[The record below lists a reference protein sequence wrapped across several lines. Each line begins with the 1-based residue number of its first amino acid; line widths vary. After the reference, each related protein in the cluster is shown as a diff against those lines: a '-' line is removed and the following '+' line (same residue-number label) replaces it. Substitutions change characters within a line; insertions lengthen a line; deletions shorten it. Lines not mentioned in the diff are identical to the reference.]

1 MGKMVRIAVFAS
13 GNGSNAENII
23 EYLRTQATPAHAEV
37 ACVVCN
43 KPGAGVIERARRLG
57 VPCRVMS
64 AAEIRDEALMGGV
77 MDEEAIDM
85 VVLAGFLMMVPPF
98 LVERYRGRML
108 NIHPSLLPKFG
119 GKGMYGRHVHE
130 AVVAAGERETGI
142 TIHHVSEE
150 CDGGSVIFQASVAV
164 APSDTPASVEAKVHT
179 LERLHFPRIV
189 AETAARIAM

>member
-23 EYLRTQATPAHAEV
+23 EYLRTEATPAQAEV
-37 ACVVCN
+37 ALVVCN

-64 AAEIRDEALMGGV
+64 AAEIRDEALMGAV

-108 NIHPSLLPKFG
+108 NIHPSLLPKYG
-119 GKGMYGRHVHE
+119 GKGLYGRHVHE

-150 CDGGSVIFQASVAV
+150 CDGGSVIFRASVAV
-164 APSDTPASVEAKVHT
+164 DPTDTPASVEAKVHS
-179 LERLHFPRIV
+179 LERLHFPRVV
-189 AETAARIAM
+189 AETAARISR